1 LTSDPK
7 PYEVPLD
14 FGFRVPLDSDE
25 MGFKANHILEFGTLK
40 ASFMKKDQNLCPN
53 SQSLFPPIS
62 LETIRNIFMPHLVKS
77 LSVLAILLV
86 SLMWMGK
93 CIWCE
98 CFDPFIHSFI

>member
-1 LTSDPK
+1 MGTIFLHPRDSGSPSKVLTSDPK
-7 PYEVPLD
+7 SYEVSLD

-62 LETIRNIFMPHLVKS
+62 VEIIRNISDFSCP
-77 LSVLAILLV
+77 IL
-86 SLMWMGK
+86 
-93 CIWCE
+93 
-98 CFDPFIHSFI
+98 